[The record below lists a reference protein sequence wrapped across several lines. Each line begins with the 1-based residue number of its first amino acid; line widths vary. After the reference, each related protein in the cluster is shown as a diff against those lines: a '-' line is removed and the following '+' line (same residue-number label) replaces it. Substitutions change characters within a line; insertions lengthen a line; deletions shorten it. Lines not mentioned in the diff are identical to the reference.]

1 MYANA
6 TKKVWPVRVQGGSE
20 IPYLMSANVRAD
32 HIYCLDYNVEGRD
45 INHIAKSR
53 DLPIEEIR
61 QSIEWCTENDDLVAR
76 VLAQERKEAGVKD

>member
-1 MYANA
+1 MQMPQ
-6 TKKVWPVRVQGGSE
+6 KKYGQLEFKEGVE